1 MAYGVKYS
9 LTFSDVRGIKKRID
23 ILKKDYSGFVLPMVC
38 TGDPVVIEWK
48 ADDDIYSPLVGSSCT
63 INLVVTDSVSYDPFF
78 EYDERE
84 YQVKIYFESNTDTF
98 SLYWMGYMTNDM
110 YSEAMTTTP
119 YSFSIKA
126 IDGLGTLDAFD
137 TWMPAT
143 EIYEATLWEFIWHN
157 LTYLDLG
164 FDIWIS
170 NDIRYFDQPSWK
182 NVFIDAT
189 VNKST
194 YFHKSYV
201 IDNAKEVLKSILLGF
216 NCKIFQAY
224 GRWVIINASS
234 YGDQRIIE
242 GVQAGTYSGSGI
254 LTAKQAFL
262 NGGSENI
269 KYYIYNSSGVESG
282 NVTDSFL
289 RIAPDYFALM
299 NNNLVRKLDRPVKKY
314 QQIVDISQKNLDLN
328 ENASFEFNLVEGWQM
343 PFGTGY
349 VDGNPFAG
357 KRAFVFSEY
366 TQILGS
372 YTLKLY
378 SDNVAMAYKG
388 EQYQLLMSVNLNEA
402 SGGANG
408 ARIPWFMRVYASGNY
423 YYWLEAGKTWGTSAS
438 IIWNEFKLE
447 AKGEWEALKA
457 TAGELTIDGEISI
470 GFGIPYI
477 DAAGSFVDTHIDNFA
492 VRNIDKEQNQY
503 KEVLFI
509 REQTSL
515 QITTDVM
522 EHDGVK
528 QANIGDGIFW
538 GQLKN
543 QPAFKRCNDTT
554 PKTIE
559 QIVTQQR
566 LNDFRA
572 YSKSYEGTLYGNYG
586 YLVMTLQNKIYFNW
600 NNFQE
605 SDSAIIDSMKYNVKA
620 NTYDVICH
628 VPNNYT
634 DVESTFRTS
643 YQE

>member
-9 LTFSDVRGIKKRID
+9 LTFADIRGIKKKIE
-23 ILKKDYSGFVLPMVC
+23 ILKKNYTGAVLPMVC
-38 TGDPVVIEWK
+38 SGNPVVIEWK

-63 INLVVTDSVSYDPFF
+63 INLMVTDSVSYDQFF
-78 EYDERE
+78 DYDERE
-84 YQVKIYFESNTDTF
+84 YQVKIYFESNTDTYA
-98 SLYWMGYMTNDM
+98 LYWQGYLTNDM
-110 YSEAMTTTP
+110 YAEAMTTTP

-126 IDGLGTLDAFD
+126 IDGLGTLNAFD
-137 TWMPAT
+137 SWMPDT
-143 EIYEATLWEFIWHN
+143 GVYEATLWEFIWHN

-182 NVFIDAT
+182 NVFVDAT

-201 IDNAKEVLKSILLGF
+201 IDNAKDVLKSILLGF

-224 GRWVIINASS
+224 GRWVIVNSSS

-242 GVQAGTYSGSGI
+242 GVQAGTYTGSGI
-254 LTAKQAFL
+254 LTAKQGFL

-269 KYYIYNSSGVESG
+269 KFYIYNSSGVETG
-282 NVTDSFL
+282 NITDSFL
-289 RIAPDYFALM
+289 RIAPDYFALVG
-299 NNNLVRKLDRPVKKY
+299 NNLVRKLDRPVKKY
-314 QQIVDISQKNLDLN
+314 QEIVDISQKNLDLN
-328 ENASFEFNLVEGWQM
+328 ENASFEFALNEGWSM
-343 PFGTGY
+343 PYGNGI
-349 VDGNPFAG
+349 VDNNPFAG

-372 YTLKLY
+372 YTRKLY
-378 SDNVAMAYKG
+378 SNNVANAVKG
-388 EQYQLLMSVNLNEA
+388 EQYQVLISVNLNEA

-408 ARIPWFMRVYASGNY
+408 ARLPWYMRVFSSGNY
-423 YYWLEAGKTWGTSAS
+423 YYWSEVNKGWGNSPT
-438 IIWNEFKLE
+438 ILWNEFRLD
-447 AKGEWEALKA
+447 AKGEWETLKA
-457 TAGELTIDGEISI
+457 TAGALTVDGTIDI
-470 GFGIPYI
+470 GFGVPYI
-477 DAAGSFVDTHIDNFA
+477 DASGSFIDTHVDNFA

-503 KEVLFI
+503 KEVMFI
-509 REQTSL
+509 REQTST
-515 QITTDVM
+515 QVRTDVM

-538 GQLKN
+538 GQFKN
-543 QPAFKRCNDTT
+543 QPKFKRCNDTT
-554 PKTIE
+554 PKSIE
-559 QIVTQQR
+559 EIVTQQR
-566 LNDFRA
+566 LNDFRT

-586 YLVMTLQNKIYFNW
+586 YLVMTLQNKIYFSW

-605 SDSAIIDSMKYNVKA
+605 SDSAIIDSMKYNVKE

-634 DVESTFRTS
+634 DVASTFRVS

>member
-23 ILKKDYSGFVLPMVC
+23 ILKKNYGGSVLPMVC
-38 TGDPVVIEWK
+38 TGNPVMIEWK
-48 ADDDIYSPLVGSSCT
+48 SDDDIYSPLVGSSCT
-63 INLVVTDSVSYDPFF
+63 INLMVTDAITYDQFF
-78 EYDERE
+78 EFDERE
-84 YQVKIYFESNTDTF
+84 YQVKIYFESSENTF

-110 YSEAMTTTP
+110 YSEAMTSTP
-119 YSFSIKA
+119 YTFSIKA
-126 IDGLGTLDAFD
+126 IDGLGTLNAFD
-137 TWMPAT
+137 TWMPGT
-143 EIYEATLWEFIWHN
+143 DVYEATLWEFIWHN
-157 LTYLDLG
+157 LTNLDLG

-170 NDIRYFDQPSWK
+170 NDIRYFDQSSWK
-182 NVFIDAT
+182 NVFEDVV

-201 IDNAKEVLKSILLGF
+201 IDSAKDVIKSILLGF

-224 GRWVIINASS
+224 GRWVIVNSSS

-242 GVQAGTYSGSGI
+242 GVQNGTYTGSGI
-254 LTAKQAFL
+254 LSAKQGFL

-282 NVTDSFL
+282 NITDSFI
-289 RIAPDYFALM
+289 RIAPDYFALVG
-299 NNNLVRKLDRPVKKY
+299 NNLVRKLDRPVKKY

-328 ENASFEFNLVEGWQM
+328 ENASFEFNLTEGWQM
-343 PFGTGY
+343 PFGAGY
-349 VDGNPFAG
+349 IDGNSFAG
-357 KRAFVFSEY
+357 RRAFVFSEY

-372 YTLKLY
+372 YTRKLY
-378 SDNVAMAYKG
+378 SDNVANAVQG
-388 EQYQLLMSVNLNEA
+388 EQYQILISVNLNSA

-408 ARIPWFMRVYASGNY
+408 ARLPWYMRVFSSGNY
-423 YYWLEAGKTWGTSAS
+423 YYWSEVNKAWGTSGS
-438 IIWNEFKLE
+438 IIWNEFKLD

-457 TAGELTIDGEISI
+457 TAGALTVNGTIDI
-470 GFGIPYI
+470 GFGVPYI
-477 DAAGSFVDTHIDNFA
+477 DASGSFVDTHIDNFA
-492 VRNIDKEQNQY
+492 VRNIDKEQNNY
-503 KEVLFI
+503 KEILFI
-509 REQTSL
+509 REQSSS

-522 EHDGVK
+522 ENEGVK

-543 QPAFKRCNDTT
+543 QPAFKRCNDTS
-554 PKTIE
+554 PKSIE

-566 LNDFRA
+566 LNDFRS

-586 YLVMTLQNKIYFNW
+586 YLVMTLQNKIYFKW
-600 NNFQE
+600 ENFQE

-634 DVESTFRTS
+634 DVESTFRAS